1 MKQLLMTTFMAT
13 AIAINCLADQAA
25 ATAAGVDLD
34 VAYCESTGEQ
44 YIDTGIL
51 GNPGLRV
58 EAEVMWT
65 ETAPDDDR
73 HIIGSFDK
81 INNGQTSWR
90 CYPISMLKSRD
101 SSFCFGETIQNSWY
115 KYTMGKKYRIVSD
128 FGSSK
133 QTLTIDGLDGS
144 AVFSKSSTSTYR
156 SISSGQTL
164 YLFALGH
171 GAIEGNVKVMTKARV
186 YWMKLY
192 QNDTL
197 VRDYRPARQGDVYG
211 LWEDVNGVFCGSAT
225 ATPFKTPMPPR
236 TVAGEPDYY
245 AQWIQSNGSTYIDT
259 DIIGRAETKIEATL
273 QWKAI
278 GDRRL
283 ISVRTDWNYFH
294 IACGNSGQMWFR
306 SGSKTVTMPGVAFA
320 VDTDYTVV
328 SDVHESSQTYTAT
341 GPFGTITTNDSQ
353 VVINSTP
360 NSLFIFAQNENGS
373 DSAVN
378 NTGSRVRL
386 YSMKIW
392 QDGALV
398 RDFVPGIKNGEGCLY
413 DRVND
418 KCHLS
423 GNGAITSAAGL
434 VGPPASVPTKPK
446 YELEYLGSE
455 GNSYFDTG
463 ILGNPG
469 LRVEAEV
476 AWTDTTYTDDHP
488 ILASFDNSSYG
499 SGVSRRCYP
508 ISAAYDNGNLRVHL
522 GVGSYNNFFGASAY
536 VENQKYRVETEFSST
551 GQTLTINGTTSFSGD
566 NAFSQVETGKT
577 LYMFATGHS
586 SQASGMKHP
595 TKARVYSMKIYQNG
609 TLVRNYVP
617 VIADNGGPYLYDKVN
632 KTFHQGATSG
642 LWDVGE
648 MGEPIR
654 SGMTIMFR

>member
-1 MKQLLMTTFMAT
+1 MKKLLIIGA
-13 AIAINCLADQAA
+13 AVALANNCFADQAA

-58 EAEVMWT
+58 EAEIMWLENVT
-65 ETAPDDDR
+65 PKDDC
-73 HIIGSFDK
+73 HIIASFDK
-81 INNGQTSWR
+81 IYDGTTSWR
-90 CYPISMLKSRD
+90 CYPISITSDLCSQ
-101 SSFCFGETIQNSWY
+101 FCFAGYVYHETFQYIA
-115 KYTMGKKYRIVSD
+115 GKKYRVESE
-128 FGSSK
+128 FGAEAQS
-133 QTLTIDGLDGS
+133 LTIDSLDGS
-144 AVFSKSSTSTYR
+144 PVYLNSWANKYPA
-156 SISSGQTL
+156 ISSGQTMF
-164 YLFALGH
+164 LFAVGH
-171 GAIEGNVKVMTKARV
+171 GTKGVACKTRARI
-186 YWMKLY
+186 YWMKIY
-192 QNDTL
+192 QNGTL

-225 ATPFKTPMPPR
+225 ATPFKAPALPR
-236 TVAGEPDYY
+236 TIAGKPDYY

-283 ISVRTDWNYFH
+283 ISVQTGQTYFH
-294 IACGNSGQMWFR
+294 IACGESGQMWFR
-306 SGSKTVTMPGVAFA
+306 SGSSTVTMPGVTFA

-328 SDVHESSQTYTAT
+328 SDVHASSQTYTAT
-341 GPFGTITTNDSQ
+341 GPFGTVTTNDSQ
-353 VVINSTP
+353 TVINSAP
-360 NSLFIFAQNENGS
+360 NTLFIFAQNANGS

-418 KCHLS
+418 RCHLS
-423 GNGAITSAAGL
+423 GNGAITSAVGL

-455 GNSYFDTG
+455 GNSYIDTG

-476 AWTDTTYTDDHP
+476 AWTDTTYDDDHP

-508 ISAAYDNGNLRVHL
+508 ISAAYDNGKLTVLL
-522 GVGSYNNFFGASAY
+522 GVGSLNKAFDTYY
-536 VENQKYRVETEFSST
+536 VADRKYRIETEFSGT
-551 GQTLTINGTTSFSGD
+551 GQTLTIDGTSDFS
-566 NAFSQVETGKT
+566 NNSTFSEVETGKT

-586 SQASGMKHP
+586 SQAAGMKHP

-609 TLVRNYVP
+609 SLVRNYIP
-617 VIADNGGPYLYDKVN
+617 VIADNGGPYLYDKVTQ
-632 KTFHQGATSG
+632 TFHQGATSG

-648 MGEPIR
+648 VGEPIK
-654 SGMTIMFR
+654 SGMMVIVR